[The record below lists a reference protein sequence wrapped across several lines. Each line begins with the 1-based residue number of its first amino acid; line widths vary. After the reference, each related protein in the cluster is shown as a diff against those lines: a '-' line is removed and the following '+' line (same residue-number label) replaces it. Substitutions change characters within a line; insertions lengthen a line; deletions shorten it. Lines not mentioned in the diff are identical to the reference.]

1 VIGFFARLFYRM
13 VGGNTTIPVT
23 LGLRN
28 IYILPTGYGLLY
40 LTGLTGMLIGSIN
53 YNNNL
58 GFLLTFLLGSLGIT
72 AMLHTYGM
80 LYGIRL
86 LSAVATPVFAGE
98 FMDVEIRVAGVKR
111 SRTALRW
118 FFRPYHPVVV
128 NVSPE
133 TPMRVRVS
141 AKALKRGWF
150 SPPRLRIDCVYP
162 LGLFRAWVR
171 INTDVRDVVYPKPLA
186 APVPKT
192 EGTADNERG
201 GTISVTGTDDFI
213 GLAAYRPGDPLR
225 RIHWQAY
232 SRGRGLFIKQ
242 FAGQASRAI
251 MLDMQ
256 QMKGRDVEKRLSVL
270 CFHVLT
276 AHRRRQYF
284 GLKLM
289 GQVIPPDSG
298 RAHRDRCLRA
308 LALFQRQ

>member
-1 VIGFFARLFYRM
+1 MIGFFARLFYRM

-86 LSAVATPVFAGE
+86 FSAVATPVFAGE

-133 TPMRVRVS
+133 TPMQVRVS

-150 SPPRLRIDCVYP
+150 LPPRLRIDCVYP

-171 INTDVRDVVYPKPLA
+171 INTDVRCVVYPKPLA

-192 EGTADNERG
+192 EGTADNERE

>member
-1 VIGFFARLFYRM
+1 MIGFFSRLFYRM

-58 GFLLTFLLGSLGIT
+58 GFLLTFLLGGLGLT

-80 LYGIRL
+80 LYGLRL
-86 LSAVATPVFAGE
+86 TEAVAAPVFAGE

-111 SRTALRW
+111 ARTALRW
-118 FFRPYHPVVV
+118 FFRPHDPMHVDLP
-128 NVSPE
+128 PE
-133 TPMRVRVS
+133 QPMRVRIC
-141 AKALKRGWF
+141 AKALNRGWF

-171 INTDVRDVVYPKPLA
+171 INTNVRDIVYPKPLA
-186 APVPKT
+186 APLPRT
-192 EGTADNERG
+192 QSTADHEEG
-201 GTISVTGTDDFI
+201 GAGSVVGTDDFL
-213 GLAAYRPGDPLR
+213 GLVAYRPGDPLG

-232 SRGRGLFIKQ
+232 SRGRGLFVKQ
-242 FAGQASRAI
+242 FAGQASSAI
-251 MLDMQ
+251 MLDME
-256 QMKGRDVEKRLSVL
+256 QMKGRNVEKRLSAL
-270 CFHVLT
+270 CFHVLK
-276 AHRRRQYF
+276 AHRQRQSF

-289 GQVIPPDSG
+289 GQVISPDSG

-308 LALFQRQ
+308 LALFQGP